1 MVIICKV
8 FANYFQG
15 FFAAIASYPFGRKA
29 PHHCTM
35 KTMQTKL
42 IDMIDL
48 ERKEP
53 PTINDTVDPGILT
66 ILYDV
71 RELMC
76 NKDGKLTWLQIV
88 WNVLKIA
95 SKIISLMMTLGLV
108 GKVGGSPVSID

>member
-1 MVIICKV
+1 
-8 FANYFQG
+8 
-15 FFAAIASYPFGRKA
+15 
-29 PHHCTM
+29 M